1 MTNKYKKE
9 LEELKRR
16 VYNEKSLAE
25 LKRIGKLKKGLLNVD
40 QYKKANKKDL
50 VERLV
55 KGSQL
60 SDESK
65 KVLLEIA
72 QTKDLKVNASMSKE
86 VILQKITNPKLTDLN
101 ENRLRKIAEKK
112 GVPLRTQLTNRAI
125 IQRLEN
131 PTDYY
136 TVESLKRLA
145 RSNNIDVRRNI
156 SKPELINILGERN
169 LITTTPITAQESN
182 LGVLSSKVPID
193 LIRKAKKKAQSAKE
207 ALEIFKEY
215 IKNLKGYN
223 ISANRLKKLS
233 KQLERKE
240 KKATEEKDRIFTP
253 IIEASAFKNYTN
265 QYVMYNT
272 KANYEPIEFLEYA
285 KPAIL
290 NIFNSNRNIKTI
302 LYLHCLMQ
310 NIQSIIPVE
319 FAFHSKDLKL
329 VLEGT
334 DISELYNEMA
344 DEIEEE
350 IQKVENSEGSG
361 YTFVKVIKLVLHTTK
376 WEPIYGS
383 SYIPLDPY
391 LANKKAI
398 INMKNEDDKC
408 FMWCVLR
415 ALYPKDKNAER
426 IDKDLKSKQDNINMK
441 GICYPVSLKA
451 IDHFEH
457 LNPNI
462 SISVLGY
469 NKEDRVFPLRISKY
483 TGCDY
488 DIVLLLLK
496 EAEKGESGEIKEKT
510 HYTLVKNKSALI
522 ASQIN
527 SHEHKRHL
535 CLNCFNSFNSPETL
549 EKHKEYCYENE
560 SIKTNMPSPNTY
572 LRFKNFLYS
581 EKAPFA
587 VYADFESL
595 IKPLDN
601 CDPDPNKSY
610 TKKYQKHEPI
620 SFSYYIAVNG
630 VFKPVL
636 RKYTKTKPEDAD
648 AMDVFIKWLE
658 EDVKAIANIEE
669 KEMIF
674 TEEDRKHFNNAS
686 DCWICGEELGN
697 DRVRDH
703 CHFTGRY
710 RGPAHNRCN
719 LKYRKPK
726 NISVFFHNLSGY
738 DSHLFIKKL
747 GTPNKN
753 ENIDCI
759 PNNEEKYISFSKT
772 IVTGQYTNKKGE
784 IKDKTFKIVFK
795 DSLKFMSSSLG
806 ALVNNLPKDAFK
818 NLLKYFTPKQAE
830 ILKQKGFYPYEYM
843 DSEEKFNDTKLP
855 PREAFYSKLSGKGI
869 TEKDY
874 KHAGDVWNSF
884 KMKTFLEY
892 HELYNITDVLLLA
905 DVFENFRDLCLKIYG
920 LDPVY
925 YFTAPGLAWDACL
938 KITSIDLELLSDPN
952 MLLMFEKGI
961 RGGISIISNRYGKA
975 NNKYLRKGYNK
986 NLPSKYLMYLDANN
1000 LYGCAMSEKL
1010 PTHGFKWLSGGEMK
1024 KLFNNRVIQV
1034 WEKIPCILE
1043 VDLEYPENL
1052 HDLHNDYPFCPE
1064 KVKCKNGVEKL
1075 IPNLNDKTKYIIHYK
1090 NLIQC
1095 LRAGMKLKKIHR
1107 GIKFVESEWMKPYI
1121 DKNTNL
1127 RAKAKN
1133 NFEKDFFKLMNNSV
1147 FGKTM
1152 ENIRNRVDVK
1162 LVNTKEKLRKLVAK
1176 PNFKGRKI
1184 FNENLVSVHMKKTSL
1199 TMNKPIYLGMC
1210 ILDLSKI
1217 IMFDF
1222 HYNYIKSKYVDK
1234 AKLLFTDTDSLMYE
1248 IETEDFY
1255 KDIAGDVKNKFDT
1268 SDYPENHPSGIPTG
1282 ENKKVLGMM
1291 KDEAAGKIIKEFVGL
1306 RSKLYSFVMDD
1317 GGEIKKCKGIKKQVV
1332 ESSIRHE
1339 HYKTCLTTGKE
1350 LLRKQNI
1357 LRSYEHEVYTE
1368 EVNKVALSAL
1378 DDKRYIL
1385 SDGMDTLAL
1394 GHYKIQQGD
1403 YRRETD
1409 SKNLSQFPPPLNS
1422 LNDARQ
1428 DDRRIK

>member
-112 GVPLRTQLTNRAI
+112 GIPLRTQLTNRAI

-145 RSNNIDVRRNI
+145 RNNNIDVRRNI

-182 LGVLSSKVPID
+182 LGVLASKVPID

-223 ISANRLKKLS
+223 ISADRLKKLS

-253 IIEASAFKNYTN
+253 ILEASAFKNYTN

-272 KANYEPIEFLEYA
+272 KANYEPIEFLAYA

-290 NIFNSNRNIKTI
+290 NIFKSNQNIKTM

-310 NIQSIIPVE
+310 NIQSTTPVE
-319 FAFHSKDLKL
+319 FAFHSKDFKL

-350 IQKVENSEGSG
+350 IQKVENAEGSG
-361 YTFVKVIKLVLHTTK
+361 YTFVKVIKLVLHVTK
-376 WEPIYGS
+376 WEPLYGS

-426 IDKDLKSKQDNINMK
+426 IDKDLKSKQDIINMN
-441 GICYPVSLKA
+441 GIHYPVSLNGIKR
-451 IDHFEH
+451 FED

-469 NKEDRVFPLRISKY
+469 NKEEGGVLPLQISKH
-483 TGCDY
+483 TGCEY

-496 EAEKGESGEIKEKT
+496 EAVTGENGEIKEKT

-522 ASQIN
+522 TSQKN
-527 SHEHKRHL
+527 NHKGKRHV
-535 CLNCFNSFNSPETL
+535 CLNCFNSFNIL
-549 EKHKEYCYENE
+549 ESLNKHKEYCYKNKCV
-560 SIKTNMPSPNTY
+560 KTNMPPQNTY
-572 LRFKNFLYS
+572 LRFNKFLHS

-620 SFSYYIAVNG
+620 SFSYYILCSIDG
-630 VFKPVL
+630 VYKPVL

-648 AMDVFIKWLE
+648 AMDIFIKWLE
-658 EDVKAIANIEE
+658 EDVKDIANIEV

-674 TEEDRKHFNNAS
+674 TEEDIKHFNNAS
-686 DCWICGEELGN
+686 DCWICGEKLEN

-710 RGPAHNRCN
+710 RGPAHNSCN

-753 ENIDCI
+753 ENIKCI
-759 PNNEEKYISFSKT
+759 PTNEEKYISFTKT
-772 IVTGQYTNKKGE
+772 IVTGQYTNKKA
-784 IKDKTFKIVFK
+784 KVKNKTFDIVFK
-795 DSLKFMSSSLG
+795 DSLKFMSSSLE

-830 ILKQKGFYPYEYM
+830 LLKQKGFYPYEYM
-843 DSEEKFNDTKLP
+843 DSKEKFNDTKLP

-874 KHAGDVWNSF
+874 NHAGDVWNIF
-884 KMKTFLEY
+884 KMKTFKEY

-925 YFTAPGLAWDACL
+925 YFTAPQLAWDACL
-938 KITSIDLELLSDPN
+938 KMTSVKLELLSNED
-952 MLLMFEKGI
+952 MLLMIEEGI
-961 RGGISIISNRYGKA
+961 RGGISIISNRYGEA
-975 NNKYLRKGYNK
+975 NNKYMRKGFNK
-986 NLPSKYLMYLDANN
+986 NKPSKYLMYLDANN
-1000 LYGCAMSEKL
+1000 LYGGAMSEKL
-1010 PTHGFKWLSGGEMK
+1010 PTHGFKWLSCGEIE
-1024 KLFNNRVIQV
+1024 KLFNNQVLQV

-1064 KVKCKNGVEKL
+1064 RVECKNGVKKL

-1107 GIKFVESEWMKPYI
+1107 GIKFVESKWMKPYI

-1127 RAKAKN
+1127 RAMAKN
-1133 NFEKDFFKLMNNSV
+1133 NFEKDYYKLMNNSV

-1152 ENIRNRVDVK
+1152 ENLRNRVDVR

-1176 PNFKGRKI
+1176 PNFKSRKI
-1184 FNENLVSVHMKKTSL
+1184 FNENLVSVHMSKTSL
-1199 TMNKPIYLGMC
+1199 LMNKPIYLGMC

-1217 IMFDF
+1217 IMYDF
-1222 HYNYIKSKYVDK
+1222 HYNYIKSKYADK

-1255 KDIAGDVKNKFDT
+1255 KDIAGDVKDRFDT
-1268 SDYPENHPSGIPTG
+1268 SDYPESHPSGIPTG

-1291 KDEAAGKIIKEFVGL
+1291 KDEVAGKIIKEFVGL

-1317 GGEIKKCKGIKKQVV
+1317 GGETKKCKGIKKQVV

-1357 LRSYEHEVYTE
+1357 LRSYNHEVYTE
-1368 EVNKVALSAL
+1368 EVNKVALSAS
-1378 DDKRYIL
+1378 DDKRHIL

-1394 GHYKIQQGD
+1394 GHYKIV
-1403 YRRETD
+1403 
-1409 SKNLSQFPPPLNS
+1409 
-1422 LNDARQ
+1422 
-1428 DDRRIK
+1428 

>member
-1 MTNKYKKE
+1 MTEEYIKKIEENNRRFYNK
-9 LEELKRR
+9 
-16 VYNEKSLAE
+16 KSLAE
-25 LKRIGKLKKGLLNVD
+25 LKRIGKVKKGLLNVD

-55 KGSQL
+55 KGRQL

-65 KVLLEIA
+65 DTLLGIA
-72 QTKDLKVNASMSKE
+72 QHKNLKVNASMSKN
-86 VILQKITNPKLTDLN
+86 VILQKITSPKLIDLN
-101 ENRLRKIAEKK
+101 ENGLRKIAENK
-112 GVPLRTQLTNRAI
+112 GISLRSQMTNREI
-125 IQRLEN
+125 IQRLKN
-131 PTDYY
+131 PEPYY
-136 TVESLKRLA
+136 TVGTLKHMA

-156 SKPELINILGERN
+156 RKPELINILKERN
-169 LITTTPITAQESN
+169 IITTTPITAQESN
-182 LGVLSSKVPID
+182 LGVLEPKVPID
-193 LIRKAKKKAQSAKE
+193 LIRKAKKKAKSAKE

-223 ISANRLKKLS
+223 ISAYRLKKLS

-240 KKATEEKDRIFTP
+240 KKAKEEKDRIFTP
-253 IIEASAFKNYTN
+253 IKERSAFKNFTY
-265 QYVMYNT
+265 QYVMHNT

-285 KPAIL
+285 KPVIL
-290 NIFNSNRNIKTI
+290 DIFNSNQNIKTM
-302 LYLHCLMQ
+302 LYLHCYMGRLQ
-310 NIQSIIPVE
+310 DDYKPVE
-319 FAFHSKDLKL
+319 FAFHSCGLKL

-334 DISELYNEMA
+334 DTSELYDEMTN
-344 DEIEEE
+344 EIEEE
-350 IQKVENSEGSG
+350 LQKVDNTEGSG
-361 YTFVKVIKLVLHTTK
+361 WVFLGVIKLVLHITK
-376 WEPIYGS
+376 WEPLYGS

-415 ALYPKDKNAER
+415 ALYPKNKNAER
-426 IDKDLKSKQDNINMK
+426 IDKDLKSKQDIINMK
-441 GICYPVSLKA
+441 GIRYPVSIKD
-451 IDHFEH
+451 IERFED

-469 NKEDRVFPLRISKY
+469 NKEEKKVCALQISKH

-496 EAEKGESGEIKEKT
+496 EEVKGENGEIKEKT

-522 ASQIN
+522 ASQKN
-527 SHEHKRHL
+527 NHEHKRHV
-535 CLNCFNSFNSPETL
+535 CLNCFNSFNIL
-549 EKHKEYCYENE
+549 ESLNKHKEYCYKNK
-560 SIKTNMPSPNTY
+560 SVIIDMPPQNTY
-572 LRFKNFLYS
+572 LRFKNFRYS
-581 EKAPFA
+581 ERAPF
-587 VYADFESL
+587 VIYADFESL
-595 IKPLDN
+595 IKPMDN

-610 TKKYQKHEPI
+610 TKKYQKHEPSGI
-620 SFSYYIAVNG
+620 SYYIKSLHES
-630 VFKPVL
+630 VFKSVK
-636 RKYTKTKPEDAD
+636 RTYTRTKKEDPNAE
-648 AMDVFIKWLE
+648 DVFIKWLE
-658 EDVKAIANIEE
+658 EDVKTIANIRP

-674 TEEDRKHFNNAS
+674 TEEDIKHFNNAS
-686 DCWICGEELGN
+686 DFWICGEELGN

-703 CHFTGRY
+703 CHYTGRY
-710 RGPAHNRCN
+710 RGAAHNKCN
-719 LKYRKPK
+719 LNHSKPK
-726 NISVFFHNLSGY
+726 GVPVFFHNLSGY

-747 GTPNKN
+747 GSSNKK
-753 ENIDCI
+753 ETLDCI
-759 PNNEEKYISFSKT
+759 PNNAEKYITFSKNI
-772 IVTGQYTNKKGE
+772 IVGQYTNKKGE
-784 IKDKTFKIVFK
+784 VKDKTFKIVFK

-818 NLLKYFTPKQAE
+818 NISKYYTPE
-830 ILKQKGFYPYEYM
+830 EVELIKQKGFYPYEYM
-843 DSEEKFNDTKLP
+843 DAIEKFNDPKP
-855 PREAFYSKLSGKGI
+855 PPQNAFFSKLTGRGI
-869 TEKDY
+869 TEKNY
-874 KHAGDVWNSF
+874 KHVLNVWNTF
-884 KMKTFLEY
+884 KMEIFKDY
-892 HELYNITDVLLLA
+892 HELYNETDVLLLA

-938 KITSIDLELLSDPN
+938 KITDINLELLSDYN
-952 MLLMFEKGI
+952 MLLMFEEGI

-975 NNKYLRKGYNK
+975 NNKYMRKGFNK
-986 NLPSKYLMYLDANN
+986 NKPSKYVMYVDANN
-1000 LYGCAMSEKL
+1000 LYGGAMAEKL
-1010 PTHGFKWLSGGEMK
+1010 PTHGFKWLSSGEMK
-1024 KLFNNRVIQV
+1024 KLFNNQVLQV

-1064 KVKCKNGVEKL
+1064 RVECKNGVEKL
-1075 IPNLNDKTKYIIHYK
+1075 IPNLRNKTKYVIHYR

-1095 LRAGMKLKKIHR
+1095 LKAGLKLKKIHR
-1107 GIKFVESEWMKPYI
+1107 GIKFVESDWMKPYI
-1121 DKNTNL
+1121 EMNTNL

-1176 PNFKGRKI
+1176 PNLKRPPKI
-1184 FNENLVSVHMKKTSL
+1184 FSENLVSVHMSKTRL
-1199 TMNKPIYLGMC
+1199 LMNKPVYLGMC
-1210 ILDLSKI
+1210 ILDLSKT
-1217 IMFDF
+1217 IMYDF
-1222 HYNYIKSKYVDK
+1222 HYNYIKSKYEDK

-1255 KDIAGDVKNKFDT
+1255 KDISEDVKDRFDT

-1282 ENKKVLGMM
+1282 INKKVLGMM

-1317 GGEIKKCKGIKKQVV
+1317 WGEIKKCKGIKKQVV
-1332 ESSIRHE
+1332 ERSIRHE

-1385 SDGMDTLAL
+1385 SDGMHTLAW
-1394 GHYKIQQGD
+1394 GHYKIKD
-1403 YRRETD
+1403 
-1409 SKNLSQFPPPLNS
+1409 N
-1422 LNDARQ
+1422 
-1428 DDRRIK
+1428 

>member
-1 MTNKYKKE
+1 MTNK
-9 LEELKRR
+9 
-16 VYNEKSLAE
+16 
-25 LKRIGKLKKGLLNVD
+25 
-40 QYKKANKKDL
+40 
-50 VERLV
+50 
-55 KGSQL
+55 
-60 SDESK
+60 
-65 KVLLEIA
+65 
-72 QTKDLKVNASMSKE
+72 
-86 VILQKITNPKLTDLN
+86 
-101 ENRLRKIAEKK
+101 
-112 GVPLRTQLTNRAI
+112 AI

-131 PTDYY
+131 PTNYY

-156 SKPELINILGERN
+156 SKPDLINILGQRN

-182 LGVLSSKVPID
+182 LGVAVSNVPIE

-207 ALEIFKEY
+207 DLENFKEY
-215 IKNLKGYN
+215 IKNLKSYN
-223 ISANRLKKLS
+223 ISADRLKKLT

-240 KKATEEKDRIFTP
+240 KKAKGDKDRIFTP
-253 IIEASAFKNYTN
+253 TREASAFRNYTN

-272 KANYEPIEFLEYA
+272 IANYDPMEFLSDA
-285 KPAIL
+285 KPAIV

-302 LYLHCLMQ
+302 LYLHCLMVRQ
-310 NIQSIIPVE
+310 EPGGLPTIKK

-334 DISELYNEMA
+334 DVSELYNEMA
-344 DEIEEE
+344 EEIEEE
-350 IQKVENSEGSG
+350 IQKVQEAEGSG
-361 YTFVKVIKLVLHTTK
+361 WQFLNVIKLVLHTTR
-376 WEPIYGS
+376 WDPINAG
-383 SYIPLDPY
+383 SYIDLPEALK
-391 LANKKAI
+391 NKHAI
-398 INMKNEDDKC
+398 INMKNQDEEC
-408 FMWCVLR
+408 FKWCVLR

-426 IDKDLKSKQDNINMK
+426 IDKDLKSKQDTLNMK
-441 GICYPVSLKA
+441 GIRYPVNFRD
-451 IDHFEH
+451 IDRFESQ
-457 LNPNI
+457 NPEI
-462 SISVLGY
+462 SITILGY
-469 NKEDRVFPLRISKY
+469 NKDERVYPLKISRC
-483 TGCDY
+483 TGCEH
-488 DIVLLLLK
+488 DITLLLIK
-496 EAEKGESGEIKEKT
+496 DGEKS
-510 HYTLVKNKSALI
+510 HYCLVKNLSALLQ
-522 ASQIN
+522 SQIN
-527 SHEHKRHL
+527 NHKGIRNI
-535 CLNCFNSFNSPETL
+535 CLNCFNGFNTPDSL
-549 EKHKEYCYENE
+549 NKHKEYCYNNE
-560 SIKTNMPSPNTY
+560 CVKIVMPQQGTF
-572 LRFKNFLYS
+572 LRFKNFLHS
-581 EKAPFA
+581 EKTPFA

-595 IKPLDN
+595 IKPMDN

-620 SFSYYIAVNG
+620 SFSYYILCSING
-630 VFKPVL
+630 VYKPIL

-669 KEMIF
+669 KDIIF
-674 TEEDRKHFNNAS
+674 TEEDRKQFNKAS
-686 DCWICGEELGN
+686 DCWICGEYLGN

-710 RGPAHNRCN
+710 RGPAHNSCN

-726 NISVFFHNLSGY
+726 SISVFFHNLSGY

-747 GTPNKN
+747 GSPDKK

-772 IVTGQYTNKKGE
+772 IKTGQYTNKKGE
-784 IKDKTFKIVFK
+784 VKDKTFKIVFK

-843 DSEEKFNDTKLP
+843 NTEEKFNNTKLP
-855 PREAFYSKLSGKGI
+855 PREAFYSNLSGRGI

-874 KHAGDVWNSF
+874 KHAWNVWNSF
-884 KMKTFLEY
+884 KMKTFKEY

-905 DVFENFRDLCLKIYG
+905 DVFENFRDICLKIYG

-938 KITSIDLELLSDPN
+938 KMTDIDLELLSDPN

-961 RGGISIISNRYGKA
+961 RGGISIISNRYGEA
-975 NNKYLRKGYNK
+975 NNKYMRKGFNK
-986 NLPSKYLMYLDANN
+986 NKPSKYLMYLDANN

-1010 PTHGFKWLSGGEMK
+1010 PTHGFKWFSSGEME

-1034 WEKIPCILE
+1034 WEKTPCILE
-1043 VDLEYPENL
+1043 VDLEYPEEL

-1064 KVKCKNGVEKL
+1064 KVECKNKVEKL
-1075 IPNLNDKTKYIIHYK
+1075 IPNLRNKTKYVIHYK
-1090 NLIQC
+1090 NLIHC
-1095 LRAGMKLKKIHR
+1095 LKAGMKLTKIHR
-1107 GIKFVESEWMKPYI
+1107 GIKFIESEWMKPYI
-1121 DKNTNL
+1121 EKNTNL
-1127 RAKAKN
+1127 RTKAKN
-1133 NFEKDFFKLMNNSV
+1133 NFEKDFYKLMNNSV

-1162 LVNTKEKLRKLVAK
+1162 LVNTEEKFIKLVAK
-1176 PNFKGRKI
+1176 SNFRSRKI
-1184 FNENLVSVHMKKTSL
+1184 FSENLISVHMKKTSL
-1199 TMNKPIYLGMC
+1199 TMNKPVYLGMC
-1210 ILDLSKI
+1210 ILDLSKT

-1222 HYNYIKSKYVDK
+1222 HYNYIKPKYGDK

-1248 IETEDFY
+1248 IQTEDFY
-1255 KDIAGDVKNKFDT
+1255 KDISGDVKNRFDT

-1282 ENKKVLGMM
+1282 INKKVLGMF

-1306 RSKLYSFVMDD
+1306 RAKLYSFKMEE

-1332 ESSIRHE
+1332 ESSISHE
-1339 HYKTCLTTGKE
+1339 NYKTCLLTGKE
-1350 LLRKQNI
+1350 QLRKQNI
-1357 LRSYEHEVYTE
+1357 LRSYNHEVYTE

-1385 SDGMDTLAL
+1385 SDGIHTLAW
-1394 GHYKIQQGD
+1394 GHYKIKD
-1403 YRRETD
+1403 
-1409 SKNLSQFPPPLNS
+1409 
-1422 LNDARQ
+1422 
-1428 DDRRIK
+1428 I

>member
-86 VILQKITNPKLTDLN
+86 VILQKITSPKLTDLK

-112 GVPLRTQLTNRAI
+112 GIPLRTQLTNRAI

-145 RSNNIDVRRNI
+145 RNNNIDVRRNI

-253 IIEASAFKNYTN
+253 ILEASAFKNYTN

-272 KANYEPIEFLEYA
+272 KANYEPIEFLAYA

-290 NIFNSNRNIKTI
+290 NIFKSNQNIKTM

-310 NIQSIIPVE
+310 NIQSTTPVE

-361 YTFVKVIKLVLHTTK
+361 YTFVKVIKLVLHVTK
-376 WEPIYGS
+376 WQPLYGS
-383 SYIPLDPY
+383 SYMPLDPY

-426 IDKDLKSKQDNINMK
+426 IDKDLKSKQDIINMK
-441 GICYPVSLKA
+441 GICYPVSLNGIKR
-451 IDHFEH
+451 FEE

-469 NKEDRVFPLRISKY
+469 NKEEGGVYPLQISKY
-483 TGCDY
+483 KGCEY

-496 EAEKGESGEIKEKT
+496 EAVTGENGEIKEKT
-510 HYTLVKNKSALI
+510 HYTLVKNTSALI
-522 ASQIN
+522 ASQKN
-527 SHEHKRHL
+527 NHKGKRHA
-535 CLNCFNSFNSPETL
+535 CLNCFNSFNTL
-549 EKHKEYCYENE
+549 ESLNKHKEYCYENE
-560 SIKTNMPSPNTY
+560 SIKTNMPPQNTY
-572 LRFKNFLYS
+572 LKFKKFLYS

-620 SFSYYIAVNG
+620 SLSYYITFNG
-630 VFKPVL
+630 VFFKPIL

-648 AMDVFIKWLE
+648 AMDIFIKWLE
-658 EDVKAIANIEE
+658 EDVKDIANIEP

-674 TEEDRKHFNNAS
+674 TEEDTKHFNNAS
-686 DCWICGEELGN
+686 NCWICGEELGN

-710 RGPAHNRCN
+710 RGPAHNKCN

-772 IVTGQYTNKKGE
+772 IVTGQYTNKKGKV
-784 IKDKTFKIVFK
+784 KDKTFKIVFK

-806 ALVNNLPKDAFK
+806 ALVNNLPAFK
-818 NLLKYFTPKQAE
+818 NLLNYFTPKQTE
-830 ILKQKGFYPYEYM
+830 LLKQKGFYPYEYM

-874 KHAGDVWNSF
+874 KHAEDVWNSF
-884 KMKTFLEY
+884 KMKTFKEY

-938 KITSIDLELLSDPN
+938 KMTSVKLELLSDSN
-952 MLLMFEKGI
+952 MLLMFEEGI
-961 RGGISIISNRYGKA
+961 RGGISIISNRYGEA
-975 NNKYLRKGYNK
+975 NNKYMRKGFNK
-986 NLPSKYLMYLDANN
+986 NKPSKYLMYLDANN

-1010 PTHGFKWLSGGEMK
+1010 PTHGFKWLLDREIG
-1024 KLFNNRVIQV
+1024 KLFNNQVLQV

-1064 KVKCKNGVEKL
+1064 RVKCKNGVEKL
-1075 IPNLNDKTKYIIHYK
+1075 IPNLNDKTKYVIHYK

-1095 LRAGMKLKKIHR
+1095 LRAGIKLKKIHS

-1127 RAKAKN
+1127 RAMTKN
-1133 NFEKDFFKLMNNSV
+1133 NFEKDFYKLMNNSV

-1152 ENIRNRVDVK
+1152 ENLRNRVDVR

-1176 PNFKGRKI
+1176 PNFKSRKI

-1199 TMNKPIYLGMC
+1199 LMNKPIYLGMC

-1217 IMFDF
+1217 IMYDF
-1222 HYNYIKSKYVDK
+1222 HYNYIKSKYADK

-1248 IETEDFY
+1248 IQTEDFY
-1255 KDIAGDVKNKFDT
+1255 KDISGDVKDRFDT

-1291 KDEAAGKIIKEFVGL
+1291 KDEVAGKIIKEFVGL

-1317 GGEIKKCKGIKKQVV
+1317 GGETKKCKGIKKQVV

-1357 LRSYEHEVYTE
+1357 LRSYDHEVYTE

-1378 DDKRYIL
+1378 DDKRHIL

-1394 GHYKIQQGD
+1394 GHYKIV
-1403 YRRETD
+1403 
-1409 SKNLSQFPPPLNS
+1409 
-1422 LNDARQ
+1422 
-1428 DDRRIK
+1428 